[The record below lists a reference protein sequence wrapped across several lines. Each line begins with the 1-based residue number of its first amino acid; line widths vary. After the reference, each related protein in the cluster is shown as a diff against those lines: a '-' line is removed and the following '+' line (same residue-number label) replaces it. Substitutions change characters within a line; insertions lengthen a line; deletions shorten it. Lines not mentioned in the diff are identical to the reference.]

1 MKKLFSLTLLQI
13 SMENLQTFFVKL
25 AMSDLVGVQFGSTP
39 LLIFHFLCHSSF
51 FLVLFFVF
59 VFRRSRS
66 SGTQDPMMR
75 IVSIDS
81 TGVE

>member
-1 MKKLFSLTLLQI
+1 MLRQ
-13 SMENLQTFFVKL
+13 NLQTIVLKL
-25 AMSDLVGVQFGSTP
+25 AMSDLGGVQFGCT
-39 LLIFHFLCHSSF
+39 LFLIFHFLFHSSF
-51 FLVLFFVF
+51 FFVLFFVF